1 MPNETVPY
9 PHRVHP
15 LPDSIDEAD
24 DVFPVPLRLQG
35 KDDKF
40 PKPNIGPDY
49 KAYLAE
55 YEKSVGPGSDD
66 WWREQAKNL
75 DWYTP
80 FKTVRAGGF
89 EHGDIQWL

>member
-1 MPNETVPY
+1 MPN
-9 PHRVHP
+9 
-15 LPDSIDEAD
+15 L
-24 DVFPVPLRLQG
+24 
-35 KDDKF
+35 
-40 PKPNIGPDY
+40 GPDY

-55 YEKSVGPGSDD
+55 YEKSVGSGSDD

-80 FKTVRAGGF
+80 FKTVMAGGF